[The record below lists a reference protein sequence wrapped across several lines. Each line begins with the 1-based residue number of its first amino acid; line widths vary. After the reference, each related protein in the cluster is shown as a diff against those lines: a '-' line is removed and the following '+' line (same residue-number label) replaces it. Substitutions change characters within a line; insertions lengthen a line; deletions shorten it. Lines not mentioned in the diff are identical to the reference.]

1 MTTDFIAKQT
11 AKNLAEFACM
21 FEVEP
26 YVVYRGWFYT
36 PLLYG
41 SNERPAY
48 RKSWGWDS
56 KGYIV
61 TAWDNGKVF
70 KNQADR
76 NRACVLDASKHARY
90 DRSRGKVLRIANNSS
105 TTASRVHFRDIL
117 MGESNDKD

>member
-76 NRACVLDASKHARY
+76 NRAFVRILDSDVMDLLAQGKRDEALARA
-90 DRSRGKVLRIANNSS
+90 RKCI
-105 TTASRVHFRDIL
+105 
-117 MGESNDKD
+117 